1 MAKRIMA
8 AVLCI
13 LLGISYLPEAALA
26 AAVHEMGQG
35 ELPQEYEAAY
45 INPAYASILSEEDLL
60 SPEDVEGEAAP
71 YSLRSAVYEAV
82 PEAGEAMRE
91 QMKERNPSI
100 AMIYLTPGRLDQ
112 EGFSN
117 LTKEI
122 LNMALQHTGEPTE
135 GDYLAYQYGG
145 YRVGADITLED
156 GKYRYALTYTMTYY
170 TTVAQEDAVDQK
182 VAETLQGLGLTGKS
196 GYQKIKA
203 IYDFVCQNVS
213 YDYSHLNDP
222 SYKLQFTAYAALMN
236 GTAVCQG
243 YANLLYRLLLESGV
257 DARILSGDGVTS
269 SGRGPHA
276 WNIAALGDAYFLM
289 DSTWDRSSYE
299 VSRPYEY
306 FMKGSDKFTDHILES
321 KFLTD
326 AFQERHPIS
335 QNDLGL
341 QGDFCYQV
349 KDGKAY
355 LLSYNADAESL
366 TAPSTFGGY
375 PLTGVGKRAFS
386 ERQAL
391 KTVVFEE
398 GLKDI
403 SPEGFFQCQGLTSI
417 ALPSTFGDGAQEP
430 AGFAIG
436 CGKLSEVT
444 VPESSANFC
453 TQDGVLYTKNKDSL
467 LLYPAG
473 KAGEAF
479 QIPEGVERIAASAFA
494 NAGALKT
501 VQIPKSVRSIGEA
514 AFSQGIVNLRY
525 DGSAEEWQEM
535 SVAEGNPDIASG
547 KIHAWGVGEAVK
559 EPACEM
565 EGERRLPCIACDE
578 TKTEPIAALGHDF
591 AAEYTVDK
599 EATCGEEGSK
609 SRHCIRC
616 EAKTDV
622 TVIAKGA
629 HVEEVRNQ
637 KEATCEEDGYSGDVY
652 CSVCDAK
659 LREGEAIPKT
669 GNHAWDKGTVTEEAS
684 CEAAGKRRFACTLCG
699 EEKTEPIAALGHE
712 FAAEYTIDKEAT
724 CREEGSKS
732 RHCIRCEARTDVTV
746 IAKGAH
752 VEEVR
757 NQKEATCQEDGY
769 DGDVYCSV
777 CDAKLREGEAIPKT
791 GNHAWDKGT
800 VTEEA
805 SCEAAGKR
813 RFACTLCGEEKTEP
827 IAALGHE
834 FAAEYTIDKEATCK
848 EEGSKSRHCSRCEA
862 ETDVTAIPSV
872 EHLEEVRNQRE
883 ATCHQY
889 GNTGDRYCALCNE
902 RLAEGERIPKTSH
915 LWDAGVLTLAPTET
929 MSGTK
934 TFTCTVC
941 FMARTEKVPALGKKE
956 EGGKKEEDDK
966 AEEGGLTQKPSVA
979 VTSFTDPGSKLIFT
993 VKKQENAVWVAAPVN
1008 RKASKIVIP
1017 SKVEWKGVTYRVTGI
1032 SPKAFR
1038 KCRRL
1043 SSVKIPKTV
1052 ESIGAQAFMGCR
1064 KLKDIQI
1071 STTKLTGTSV
1081 GAKAFQGISK
1091 KAQIK
1096 APKKKRAQYRK
1107 LLRKKGVGKKATVK

>member
-494 NAGALKT
+494 NAGALNT
-501 VQIPKSVRSIGEA
+501 VHIPKSVRSIGEA

-637 KEATCEEDGYSGDVY
+637 KEATCEEDGYS
-652 CSVCDAK
+652 
-659 LREGEAIPKT
+659 
-669 GNHAWDKGTVTEEAS
+669 
-684 CEAAGKRRFACTLCG
+684 
-699 EEKTEPIAALGHE
+699 
-712 FAAEYTIDKEAT
+712 
-724 CREEGSKS
+724 
-732 RHCIRCEARTDVTV
+732 
-746 IAKGAH
+746 
-752 VEEVR
+752 
-757 NQKEATCQEDGY
+757 
-769 DGDVYCSV
+769 GDVYCSV

>member
-494 NAGALKT
+494 NAGALNT
-501 VQIPKSVRSIGEA
+501 VHIPKSVRSIGEA

-637 KEATCEEDGYSGDVY
+637 KEATC
-652 CSVCDAK
+652 
-659 LREGEAIPKT
+659 
-669 GNHAWDKGTVTEEAS
+669 
-684 CEAAGKRRFACTLCG
+684 
-699 EEKTEPIAALGHE
+699 
-712 FAAEYTIDKEAT
+712 
-724 CREEGSKS
+724 
-732 RHCIRCEARTDVTV
+732 
-746 IAKGAH
+746 
-752 VEEVR
+752 
-757 NQKEATCQEDGY
+757 QEDGY

-777 CDAKLREGEAIPKT
+777 CDAKLREGEAIPKA

>member
-1 MAKRIMA
+1 M
-8 AVLCI
+8 
-13 LLGISYLPEAALA
+13 
-26 AAVHEMGQG
+26 
-35 ELPQEYEAAY
+35 
-45 INPAYASILSEEDLL
+45 
-60 SPEDVEGEAAP
+60 
-71 YSLRSAVYEAV
+71 
-82 PEAGEAMRE
+82 
-91 QMKERNPSI
+91 
-100 AMIYLTPGRLDQ
+100 
-112 EGFSN
+112 
-117 LTKEI
+117 
-122 LNMALQHTGEPTE
+122 
-135 GDYLAYQYGG
+135 
-145 YRVGADITLED
+145 
-156 GKYRYALTYTMTYY
+156 
-170 TTVAQEDAVDQK
+170 
-182 VAETLQGLGLTGKS
+182 
-196 GYQKIKA
+196 
-203 IYDFVCQNVS
+203 
-213 YDYSHLNDP
+213 
-222 SYKLQFTAYAALMN
+222 
-236 GTAVCQG
+236 
-243 YANLLYRLLLESGV
+243 
-257 DARILSGDGVTS
+257 
-269 SGRGPHA
+269 
-276 WNIAALGDAYFLM
+276 
-289 DSTWDRSSYE
+289 
-299 VSRPYEY
+299 
-306 FMKGSDKFTDHILES
+306 
-321 KFLTD
+321 TD

-494 NAGALKT
+494 NAGALNT
-501 VQIPKSVRSIGEA
+501 VHIPKSVRSIGEA

-637 KEATCEEDGYSGDVY
+637 KEATCQEDGYDGDVY

-669 GNHAWDKGTVTEEAS
+669 GNHAWDKGTVTEEAG

-732 RHCIRCEARTDVTV
+732 RHCI
-746 IAKGAH
+746 
-752 VEEVR
+752 
-757 NQKEATCQEDGY
+757 
-769 DGDVYCSV
+769 
-777 CDAKLREGEAIPKT
+777 
-791 GNHAWDKGT
+791 
-800 VTEEA
+800 
-805 SCEAAGKR
+805 
-813 RFACTLCGEEKTEP
+813 
-827 IAALGHE
+827 
-834 FAAEYTIDKEATCK
+834 
-848 EEGSKSRHCSRCEA
+848 RCEA

>member
-494 NAGALKT
+494 NAGALNT
-501 VQIPKSVRSIGEA
+501 VHIPKSVRSIGEA

-616 EAKTDV
+616 EAM
-622 TVIAKGA
+622 
-629 HVEEVRNQ
+629 
-637 KEATCEEDGYSGDVY
+637 
-652 CSVCDAK
+652 
-659 LREGEAIPKT
+659 
-669 GNHAWDKGTVTEEAS
+669 
-684 CEAAGKRRFACTLCG
+684 
-699 EEKTEPIAALGHE
+699 
-712 FAAEYTIDKEAT
+712 
-724 CREEGSKS
+724 
-732 RHCIRCEARTDVTV
+732 TDVTV

-777 CDAKLREGEAIPKT
+777 CDAKLREGEAIPKA

-805 SCEAAGKR
+805 GCEAAGKR

>member
-494 NAGALKT
+494 NAGALNT
-501 VQIPKSVRSIGEA
+501 VHIPKSVRSIGEA

-599 EATCGEEGSK
+599 EATCG
-609 SRHCIRC
+609 
-616 EAKTDV
+616 
-622 TVIAKGA
+622 
-629 HVEEVRNQ
+629 
-637 KEATCEEDGYSGDVY
+637 
-652 CSVCDAK
+652 
-659 LREGEAIPKT
+659 
-669 GNHAWDKGTVTEEAS
+669 
-684 CEAAGKRRFACTLCG
+684 
-699 EEKTEPIAALGHE
+699 
-712 FAAEYTIDKEAT
+712 
-724 CREEGSKS
+724 EEGSKS

>member
-1 MAKRIMA
+1 M
-8 AVLCI
+8 
-13 LLGISYLPEAALA
+13 
-26 AAVHEMGQG
+26 
-35 ELPQEYEAAY
+35 
-45 INPAYASILSEEDLL
+45 
-60 SPEDVEGEAAP
+60 
-71 YSLRSAVYEAV
+71 
-82 PEAGEAMRE
+82 
-91 QMKERNPSI
+91 
-100 AMIYLTPGRLDQ
+100 
-112 EGFSN
+112 
-117 LTKEI
+117 
-122 LNMALQHTGEPTE
+122 
-135 GDYLAYQYGG
+135 
-145 YRVGADITLED
+145 
-156 GKYRYALTYTMTYY
+156 
-170 TTVAQEDAVDQK
+170 
-182 VAETLQGLGLTGKS
+182 
-196 GYQKIKA
+196 
-203 IYDFVCQNVS
+203 S

-289 DSTWDRSSYE
+289 DSTWDRSLYE

-306 FMKGSDKFTDHILES
+306 LMKGSDKFTDHILES

-326 AFQERHPIS
+326 AFQERYPIS

-501 VQIPKSVRSIGEA
+501 VHIPKSVRLI
-514 AFSQGIVNLRY
+514 
-525 DGSAEEWQEM
+525 
-535 SVAEGNPDIASG
+535 
-547 KIHAWGVGEAVK
+547 GEAVK

-616 EAKTDV
+616 EA
-622 TVIAKGA
+622 
-629 HVEEVRNQ
+629 
-637 KEATCEEDGYSGDVY
+637 
-652 CSVCDAK
+652 
-659 LREGEAIPKT
+659 
-669 GNHAWDKGTVTEEAS
+669 
-684 CEAAGKRRFACTLCG
+684 
-699 EEKTEPIAALGHE
+699 
-712 FAAEYTIDKEAT
+712 
-724 CREEGSKS
+724 
-732 RHCIRCEARTDVTV
+732 
-746 IAKGAH
+746 
-752 VEEVR
+752 
-757 NQKEATCQEDGY
+757 
-769 DGDVYCSV
+769 
-777 CDAKLREGEAIPKT
+777 
-791 GNHAWDKGT
+791 
-800 VTEEA
+800 
-805 SCEAAGKR
+805 
-813 RFACTLCGEEKTEP
+813 
-827 IAALGHE
+827 
-834 FAAEYTIDKEATCK
+834 
-848 EEGSKSRHCSRCEA
+848 

-915 LWDAGVLTLAPTET
+915 LWDAGALTLAPTET

-979 VTSFTDPGSKLIFT
+979 VTSFMDPGSKLIFT
-993 VKKQENAVWVAAPVN
+993 VKKQGSAVWVAAPVN
-1008 RKASKIVIP
+1008 QKASKIVIP

-1043 SSVKIPKTV
+1043 SSVKISKTV

>member
-494 NAGALKT
+494 NAGALNT
-501 VQIPKSVRSIGEA
+501 VHIPKSVRSIGEA

-616 EAKTDV
+616 EA
-622 TVIAKGA
+622 
-629 HVEEVRNQ
+629 
-637 KEATCEEDGYSGDVY
+637 
-652 CSVCDAK
+652 
-659 LREGEAIPKT
+659 
-669 GNHAWDKGTVTEEAS
+669 
-684 CEAAGKRRFACTLCG
+684 
-699 EEKTEPIAALGHE
+699 
-712 FAAEYTIDKEAT
+712 
-724 CREEGSKS
+724 
-732 RHCIRCEARTDVTV
+732 RTDVTV

-777 CDAKLREGEAIPKT
+777 CDAKLREGEAIPKA